1 MWSLGEYVIAGV
13 VLIMVLGIVLIAF
26 KMMNK

>member
-13 VLIMVLGIVLIAF
+13 VLIMVLVIVLIAF